1 MKGIM
6 IGFVLLAT
14 AFINHTA
21 AQDTSIYL
29 KKVFTHGN
37 ESMPYRILLPRD
49 YDSSKKYPV
58 VLFLHG
64 ETERGNDNEKQLTKG
79 SAIFL
84 QGNIRRRYPAIV
96 VFPQC
101 PKNSYWS
108 NVTTTKERKT
118 KKLILTFHSNEEPT
132 KAMQMVMGLQQELI
146 QQLSVDSSK
155 LYVMG
160 ISNGGTGTYEMLLRM
175 PGVFAAAVPMAGAG
189 DTLSAKDIRKTA
201 FWVFHGAND
210 DVVPLQYSQDM
221 VGALQK
227 FYSTT
232 DMQYTVYS
240 NTAHNCWDQALA
252 DPELLRWLFAQR
264 LQR

>member
-1 MKGIM
+1 
-6 IGFVLLAT
+6 
-14 AFINHTA
+14 
-21 AQDTSIYL
+21 
-29 KKVFTHGN
+29 
-37 ESMPYRILLPRD
+37 MPYRVLLPRD
-49 YDSSKKYPV
+49 FDSSKKYPV

-64 ETERGNDNEKQLTKG
+64 ETERGDDNVKQLSKG
-79 SAIFL
+79 SGIFL

-101 PKNSYWS
+101 PKNDYWS

-118 KKLILTFHSNEEPT
+118 KKVILTFHSDEEPT
-132 KAMQMVMGLQQELI
+132 KAMEMVMGLQQELM
-146 QQLSVDSSK
+146 QQLPVDSSK
-155 LYVMG
+155 MYVMG
-160 ISNGGTGTYEMLLRM
+160 ISNGGTGTYEILRRM
-175 PGVFAAAVPMAGAG
+175 PGVFSAAIPMAGAG
-189 DTLSAKDIRKTA
+189 DTLSAKAIRKTA

-210 DVVPLQYSQDM
+210 DVVPVQYSQDM

-252 DPELLRWLFAQR
+252 DPELLRWLFVQR